1 MITIDPQVIS
11 TQDLQR
17 TLQFAVGPRPIA
29 LVSTINDD
37 GQVNLSPFSFYNI
50 FSTNPPILV
59 FSPARRVRDNSTK
72 HSLENVIATGE
83 AVIHSV
89 SFDMVQQVSLSSTE
103 YGKGVNEF
111 IKAGFTEVPS
121 DLVAPPRVAEAA
133 VAMECKVLD
142 VIALGDQGGAGNLVM
157 CEIKRIHL
165 SESVLDEEGRLDQDK
180 LDLVARLGGDWY
192 SRSNADAL
200 FEVEKPLR
208 TIGIGIDAL
217 PKALRQSNILTGN
230 DLAKLGNVERIQA
243 YNETIMEQPRIQ
255 AIFDDNRD
263 AMERREAIHIY
274 AKELLDEDQI
284 NDAWAVL
291 LIDGLNSQPTT
302 INS

>member
-1 MITIDPQVIS
+1 
-11 TQDLQR
+11 
-17 TLQFAVGPRPIA
+17 
-29 LVSTINDD
+29 
-37 GQVNLSPFSFYNI
+37 
-50 FSTNPPILV
+50 
-59 FSPARRVRDNSTK
+59 
-72 HSLENVIATGE
+72 
-83 AVIHSV
+83 
-89 SFDMVQQVSLSSTE
+89 
-103 YGKGVNEF
+103 
-111 IKAGFTEVPS
+111 
-121 DLVAPPRVAEAA
+121 
-133 VAMECKVLD
+133 